1 MVTWLEHDQP
11 SLRLFEES
19 KILVLQC
26 LLPRCLLHML
36 SQYHCLQVYFLDSVK
51 YLRSCLGSNFMSKI
65 LTKSSLELESSSS
78 IFLTLA
84 MLSRGT
90 LLTLSTTN
98 ELKQKLKDK
107 GGNQY
112 E

>member
-1 MVTWLEHDQP
+1 
-11 SLRLFEES
+11 
-19 KILVLQC
+19 
-26 LLPRCLLHML
+26 ML
-36 SQYHCLQVYFLDSVK
+36 SQYHCLQVHFLDSVK
-51 YLRSCLGSNFMSKI
+51 YLKSCLGSKIMSKN
-65 LTKSSLELESSSS
+65 LTKSSLELESSSSS